1 MAVKAL
7 NDAGGWGQALVNEAK
22 KQGLSA
28 ELVESADNVNH
39 DDLFFARIAQK
50 KDRREK
56 ELPEIIMAKKK
67 GARLI
72 PDFMLL
78 SEYESKIEQSK
89 RYAGWM
95 PETYYITNKEEAKKK
110 IGALGYPFVSKAST
124 GSASRNVRL
133 IKSEEQARQE
143 IDAAFGSGLS
153 APHGLGE
160 RNQRKYLLWQR
171 FVPDNGY
178 DYRACIVGDKIMLLK
193 RYNREDVPFASGSG
207 LVEPINELDAE
218 SWLVLVFAR
227 NFFNKF
233 GMEWAGIDVVIDRK
247 CDPCAETLF
256 MLETTIGWPK
266 SFNADCVFF
275 DSDNKDSGKK
285 GADIWEV
292 FVNYIRRYV

>member
-28 ELVESADNVNH
+28 ELVESADKVNH

-89 RYAGWM
+89 RYKGWM
-95 PETYYITNKEEAKKK
+95 PDTYYITEKEEAEKK

-124 GSASRNVRL
+124 GSASKNVRL
-133 IKSEEQARQE
+133 IKNEEQARKE

-160 RNQRKYLLWQR
+160 RNQRGYLLWQR

-207 LVEPINELDAE
+207 LVEQITELDAE
-218 SWLVLVFAR
+218 SWMVLVFAR

-233 GMEWAGIDVVIDRK
+233 SMEWAGIDVVIDRRY
-247 CDPCAETLF
+247 DPCAETLF
-256 MLETTIGWPK
+256 MLETTIGWK
-266 SFNADCVFF
+266 QSAYADCVFF

-285 GADIWEV
+285 GADIWKV
-292 FVNYIRRYV
+292 FVDYIRRYV

>member
-28 ELVESADNVNH
+28 ELVESADKVNH

-89 RYAGWM
+89 RYKGWM
-95 PETYYITNKEEAKKK
+95 PETYYITEKEEAEKK

-124 GSASRNVRL
+124 GSASKNVRL
-133 IKSEEQARQE
+133 IKNEEQARQE
-143 IDAAFGSGLS
+143 IAAAFGNGLS

-160 RNQRKYLLWQR
+160 RNQRGYLLWQR

-207 LVEPINELDAE
+207 LVEQITELDAE
-218 SWLVLVFAR
+218 SWMVLVFAR

-285 GADIWEV
+285 GADIWKV